1 MVVLRKFI
9 IKAEP
14 MRKLLIPTDFSENA
28 MNAISYALETFKYEH
43 SEFFIMHAYADE
55 VYEANTQI
63 SRSAFEDLKESI
75 HNKSLE
81 RLDETLKSIKKT
93 ATNPRHNYSVI
104 IFFGTLI
111 DAANE
116 IVDREN
122 IDIVIMGTK
131 GETDDREITFG
142 SNTVQILKYVKSP
155 VLAIPSKYPNNPP
168 INILFPTDYLLPYKR
183 RELKL
188 ASTLAKSFVAKI
200 NFLHLSNFENLSFR
214 QEDNKAFLESIMAD
228 NLKSFHQA
236 TGTDLSATINNF
248 INDLDINLLIMV
260 NSRHSFLENLLY
272 LTTVDKIGLQIKIP
286 FLILQNL
293 PR

>member
-1 MVVLRKFI
+1 
-9 IKAEP
+9 

-28 MNAISYALETFKYEH
+28 MNAICYALEAFKYDH
-43 SEFFIMHAYADE
+43 SEFFIMHAYADK
-55 VYEANTQI
+55 VYESNAQM
-63 SRSAFEDLKESI
+63 SRSAFEDLKETI

-81 RLDETLKSIKKT
+81 KLDKILKDIKKISP
-93 ATNPRHNYSVI
+93 NPRHRYSI
-104 IFFGTLI
+104 IISFGTLI
-111 DAANE
+111 DVANE

-122 IDIVIMGTK
+122 IDVVIMGTK

-168 INILFPTDYLLPYKR
+168 KNILFPTDYLLPYKR

-188 ASTLAKSFVAKI
+188 ASTLAKRFVAKI
-200 NFLHLSNFENLSFR
+200 NFLYLSNFENLSFR
-214 QEDNKAFLESIMAD
+214 QEDNKAFLESIMVD
-228 NLKSFHQA
+228 NLKSFHNVR
-236 TGTDLSATINNF
+236 GTDLSSTINKF
-248 INDLDINLLIMV
+248 IEDLDINLLIMV

-272 LTTVDKIGLQIKIP
+272 LTTIDKIGLQIKIP